1 MFHRFFIFLVFTT
14 MAFGSQRAASVPVII
29 DHDGD
34 VDDLVAITLVLR
46 SSRVHVR
53 AITICPA
60 DSYLE
65 PATRATQ
72 LFLARLGVENITI
85 AQGHTQGANPF
96 PDAWRRDAARVLT
109 IPALA
114 GIHPAATNPLAT
126 EDAAHYLAKLLS
138 GRESCTI
145 LETGPLTNIAD
156 ALRLDPSIKRNIRR
170 IYVMGGAVRVAGNV
184 EQPGH
189 DGSAEWN
196 FFNQPQAAA
205 AVVGSGVPITL
216 VPLDATNKVPLTRR
230 FLGQLGAQSSAGSR
244 LAVQAWRLAAN
255 QPGTD
260 QYYFWDTLTAAIMV
274 DPSIATMENLRI
286 SVVTT
291 GASQGRTRED
301 PHGILVQV
309 AVDARQDRVERLFLD
324 LLGR

>member
-1 MFHRFFIFLVFTT
+1 MFHRFFMALIFTT
-14 MAFGSQRAASVPVII
+14 MAFGSQRAANDTVII
-29 DHDGD
+29 

-46 SSRVHVR
+46 SSGVHVR
-53 AITICPA
+53 AITVCPA

-65 PATRATQ
+65 PATKATQ
-72 LFLARLGVENITI
+72 LFLARLGGENITV
-85 AQGHTQGANPF
+85 AQGHSEGINPF
-96 PDAWRRDAARVLT
+96 PDAWRKDAARVLT
-109 IPALA
+109 ISALA
-114 GIHPAATNPLAT
+114 GIHPAATNPLAK

-138 GRESCTI
+138 GRQGYTI

-184 EQPGH
+184 DRPGH

-205 AVVGSGVPITL
+205 AVVGSGVAITL

-230 FLGQLGAQSSAGSR
+230 FLDQLGTQSSATSQ
-244 LAVQAWRLAAN
+244 LAVQAWRLASN

-260 QYYFWDTLTAAIMV
+260 QYYFWDTLTAAIML

-286 SVVTT
+286 TVSTT
-291 GASQGRTRED
+291 GVSQGRTRED
-301 PHGILVQV
+301 SRGNPVQV

-324 LLGR
+324 VLGR